1 MLEFTH
7 DKNKSHAQAELLR
20 RIQGLTDW
28 QARLVLAFIEKLFYQ
43 DDRVAAEMEVAA

>member
-1 MLEFTH
+1 MLQFTPNKT
-7 DKNKSHAQAELLR
+7 KNNAKAELTR

-43 DDRVAAEMEVAA
+43 DDQAAAEMEAVA